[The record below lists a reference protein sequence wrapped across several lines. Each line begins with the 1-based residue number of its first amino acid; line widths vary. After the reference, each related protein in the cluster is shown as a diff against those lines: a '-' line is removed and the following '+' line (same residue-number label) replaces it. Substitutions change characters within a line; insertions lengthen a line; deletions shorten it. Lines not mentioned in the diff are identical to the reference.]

1 MREELLPHFNDRQT
15 PVDMLMFHC
24 SALSGEDILKTLDE
38 RDLSCHY
45 VIDENAEIIKVIDE
59 NKRAYH
65 AGLGFWKNIDTDLN
79 SHSLGIE
86 ISNMSLGQ
94 EAYTEAQIIA
104 LIELSSTLVS
114 RYRIRPDMIVGH
126 SDTAPSRKADP
137 GKAFPWKQLAKAGI
151 GLWYQPR
158 NADKMPASDIKE
170 LLAAIG
176 YDTRT
181 PEAVQASAYAFC
193 RRFAPEF
200 VHTDNDIRHLVDN
213 ILPDNFDFMNN
224 PKFITTL
231 KAVVYSYTPKN
242 TGCNL

>member
-94 EAYTEAQIIA
+94 EAYTEAQITA
-104 LIELSSTLVS
+104 LIELSSALIS
-114 RYRIRPDMIVGH
+114 RYCIRPDMIVGH

-137 GKAFPWKQLAKAGI
+137 GRAFPWEKLANAGI
-151 GLWYQPR
+151 GLWYQPE
-158 NADKMPASDIKE
+158 NAAKVSTDNIPE
-170 LLAAIG
+170 LLSIIG

-181 PEAVQASAYAFC
+181 PQITYASAYAFC
-193 RRFAPEF
+193 RRFAPQF
-200 VHTDNDIRHLVDN
+200 VSMDDNVLHLVDN
-213 ILPDNFDFMNN
+213 ILPDNFEFMNTAE
-224 PKFITTL
+224 FIKIL
-231 KAVVYSYTPKN
+231 KATAYSFTIAAE
-242 TGCNL
+242 